1 MVRSL
6 HLQIKYLA
14 RNEKGQRDEVA
25 AYTGVEP
32 EAMSRKTR
40 LLKSLS
46 LLRSD
51 RGRLQV
57 HGERCTVLQEV
68 VASMAG

>member
-1 MVRSL
+1 MPKWYMVRSL

-32 EAMSRKTR
+32 EVMSRKM
-40 LLKSLS
+40 
-46 LLRSD
+46 
-51 RGRLQV
+51 RG
-57 HGERCTVLQEV
+57 
-68 VASMAG
+68 S